1 MRKSSFPSDRIRPVW
16 DLGQGR
22 ATRALVAALLIV
34 FLLAGA
40 CSGDD
45 RGGGSGRTAGDTG
58 SEEGT
63 LVSST
68 TDGERT
74 DVTSP
79 PEATLGVEPD
89 SPDVVLRLEGDPKTT
104 FSGICTVGGR
114 ENVLSGRVPKRYTF
128 DPKGEKLSC
137 RIQKQDP
144 GKGRLKV
151 ILTANDTTRSVQQT
165 NTRGGLIN
173 ISYQGA

>member
-1 MRKSSFPSDRIRPVW
+1 MK
-16 DLGQGR
+16 
-22 ATRALVAALLIV
+22 ALVAALLTV
-34 FLLAGA
+34 LLLAGA
-40 CSGDD
+40 CSGE
-45 RGGGSGRTAGDTG
+45 RSSPTASTTG
-58 SEEGT
+58 PEEGT

-68 TDGERT
+68 TDQEKT
-74 DVTSP
+74 DGTSP
-79 PEATLGVEPD
+79 PEATLGMGPD

-128 DPKGEKLSC
+128 DPKGQRLSC
-137 RIQKQDP
+137 RIQKQDS

-165 NTRGGLIN
+165 STRGGVIN
-173 ISYQGA
+173 ISYQGG